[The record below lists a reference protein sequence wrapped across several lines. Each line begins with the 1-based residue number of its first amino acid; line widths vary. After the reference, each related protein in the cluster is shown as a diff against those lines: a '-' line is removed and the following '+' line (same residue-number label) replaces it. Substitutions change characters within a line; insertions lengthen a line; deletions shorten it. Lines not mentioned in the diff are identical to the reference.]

1 MHRAGLI
8 VDPSRASELV
18 YIISSDFDSHYFA
31 GGALAGLVVVSLIA
45 CILAVTA
52 AFFFVKWKNKG
63 KSPPKIGINSLQ
75 DNYCKS

>member
-8 VDPSRASELV
+8 VDPCRTSELV

-45 CILAVTA
+45 CILAVTT
-52 AFFFVKWKNKG
+52 AFFFVKWRNTKG
-63 KSPPKIGINSLQ
+63 ESPPKIVVILNSV
-75 DNYCKS
+75 KKI